1 MLQVKKDARHC
12 MTTIMSMPHIF
23 RSLLQDIDRIMKMTD
38 TDGDGSIDYN
48 ELCQKVFGQ
57 SCD

>member
-1 MLQVKKDARHC
+1 MYDDNNVKAAFNILR
-12 MTTIMSMPHIF
+12 TPHIF
-23 RSLLQDIDRIMKMTD
+23 GSILQDIDRIMKMTD